1 VTQKTARRLVLI
13 LVIAL
18 AAYFILVG
26 YRGFSLI
33 GDGAWYLKV
42 FGVVILAFPLIGAWV
57 VVAEI
62 RFGFTTQL
70 LAEELNAEGASPE
83 PEMPRLPSGR
93 IDRDAADAHFERRKA
108 EVEADPANWRGWY
121 YLAIAYDLAGD
132 RKRAR
137 EAMRTA
143 AERRFSSKRVK

>member
-1 VTQKTARRLVLI
+1 VSQKTARRLVLI

-18 AAYFILVG
+18 VVYFLLIG

-42 FGVVILAFPLIGAWV
+42 FGVVVLAFPLIGAWV

-70 LAEELNAEGASPE
+70 LAEELNAEGDPADPE
-83 PEMPRLPSGR
+83 LPRLPSGR
-93 IDRDAADAHFERRKA
+93 IDRDAADAYFAQRKA
-108 EVEADPANWRGWY
+108 EVEADPADWRGWY
-121 YLAIAYDLAGD
+121 HLAVAYDLAGD

-137 EAMRTA
+137 QSMRTA
-143 AERRFSSKRVK
+143 AERRFSSKPVT